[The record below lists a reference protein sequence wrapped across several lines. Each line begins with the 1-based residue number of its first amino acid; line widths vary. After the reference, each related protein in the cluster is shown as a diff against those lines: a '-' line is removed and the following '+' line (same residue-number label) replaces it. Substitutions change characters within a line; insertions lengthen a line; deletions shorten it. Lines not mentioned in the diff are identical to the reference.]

1 MRQYR
6 NPFASAVRL
15 GLAVAL
21 TATSLL
27 AQQRGAPPQGGGRL
41 PVTPPQQSP
50 PAQSPPAPQPPQQQS
65 PQEQQP
71 PPRFT
76 TEANYVRVDVYP
88 SRGGVPVTDLRAEDF
103 DVLENG
109 VRQKVQAFEHIVI
122 SPAGPQTMRAEPNS
136 VRAGEQMAGNPRN
149 RVFAIFLD
157 IPHVDVT
164 SSHRIKEPLI
174 RLLDRVLGPNDL
186 VAVMTTEMTASQ
198 ITFGRKTDVIAD
210 MLRDKWTWG
219 IRNSVQDMDQR
230 ETEYLRCFPPT
241 ETELKSG
248 RTESLV
254 ARKMIA
260 RRRERLTLDSL
271 RDLVV
276 YLGSV
281 REERKAILAVSE
293 GWLLSRPDSSMT
305 ELRVMT
311 MTGQREP
318 VPGNEPVGIDPWGKL
333 GVGADRSREGDTGS
347 QTTCD
352 KDRMYLA
359 SIDNDDYF
367 RYVMDVANRSNASFY
382 PIDPRGLAVF
392 DSPIGPDRPPPL
404 DVDRANLTQRIE
416 TLRTLAEN
424 TDGIATVNS
433 NDLDQGLRRISDDL
447 SSYYLLGYY
456 SSNTRLDGQFRRI
469 SVKVNRPGVEVRAR
483 RGYRAPTAEEVNA
496 SRAAAAA
503 PVPESLKTTTAA
515 LARLARIQPNQRFTV
530 HVAPVLDSS
539 GSRINAVWVA
549 GEVLGPREE
558 FARGGKVS
566 VVRQGGDTV
575 GGSIGDLKPG
585 ERAFLVKLDVSA
597 AITEPIDIDAR
608 ITPPEGMPLSQV
620 VKVTADPKALEP
632 LLFKRGL
639 STGNRLQPSASFEFS
654 RTERL
659 QLQLPLA
666 GEAKPGSGRLLDR
679 NAQPLQLPVQVGE
692 KQDPDGQRWL
702 TADATLS
709 ALGAGDYVVEV
720 TILAGGGEQ
729 RVLTAIRVTR

>member
-6 NPFASAVRL
+6 NRFAFAVRL
-15 GLAVAL
+15 GLTVAL

-27 AQQRGAPPQGGGRL
+27 AQQSG
-41 PVTPPQQSP
+41 TPP
-50 PAQSPPAPQPPQQQS
+50 PADPAPQS
-65 PQEQQP
+65 QQP
-71 PPRFT
+71 PPQPLPRFT

-88 SRGGVPVTDLRAEDF
+88 SRNGVPVTDLRAEDF
-103 DVLENG
+103 DLMENG
-109 VRQKVQAFEHIVI
+109 VRQKIQAFEHVVI
-122 SPAGPQTMRAEPNS
+122 SPAGPQTMRSEPNS
-136 VRAGEQMAGNPRN
+136 VRAGEQMAANPRN

-164 SSHRIKEPLI
+164 GSHRIKEPLI
-174 RLLDRVLGPNDL
+174 RLLDRILGPDDL
-186 VAVMTTEMTASQ
+186 VTVMTTEMAASQ
-198 ITFGRKTDVIAD
+198 ITFARKTEVIAD

-219 IRNSVQDMDQR
+219 VRHSVRDMDLR
-230 ETEYLRCFPPT
+230 ETEYFRCFPPT
-241 ETELKSG
+241 NAEVAAG
-248 RTESLV
+248 QTESAV
-254 ARKMIA
+254 ARKMVA
-260 RRRERLTLDSL
+260 RRRERMTLDSL
-271 RDLVV
+271 RDLVR

-281 REERKAILAVSE
+281 REERKAVLAVSD
-293 GWLLSRPDSSMT
+293 GWLLYRPDSTITDLRIMT
-305 ELRVMT
+305 R
-311 MTGQREP
+311 TGQREP
-318 VPGNEPVGIDPWGKL
+318 VPGNEPIGVDSWGKL
-333 GVGADRSREGDTGS
+333 GVGAGRTREGESTS

-359 SIDNDDYF
+359 SIDNDEYF
-367 RYVMDVANRSNASFY
+367 REVMDVANRNNASFY

-404 DVDRANLTQRIE
+404 AVDAANLSKRMDA
-416 TLRTLAEN
+416 LRTLAGN
-424 TDGIATVNS
+424 TDGIATVNN
-433 NDLDQGLRRISDDL
+433 NDLDQGLKRIADDL

-456 SSNTRLDGQFRRI
+456 STNTRLDGEFRRI

-483 RGYRAPTAEEVNA
+483 RGYRAATAEEVNA

-503 PVPESLKTTTAA
+503 PVPETLKTTTAA

-530 HVAPVLDSS
+530 HVAPVPDSS
-539 GSRINAVWVA
+539 GSRISAVWVA

-566 VVRQGGDTV
+566 VVRKGGDTV
-575 GGSIGDLKPG
+575 GGAVIDLKPG
-585 ERAFLVKLDVSA
+585 ERAFLVKLEVSPGA
-597 AITEPIDIDAR
+597 GESVDIDAR
-608 ITPPEGMPLSQV
+608 ITPPEGVPLSQV

-659 QLQLPLA
+659 QLQLPLI

-709 ALGAGDYVVEV
+709 PLGAGDYVLEV
-720 TILAGGGEQ
+720 TILNSGGEQ
-729 RVLTAIRVTR
+729 RVVTAIRVTR